1 MEKKYVGEKIGL
13 FLDISSLGFSL
24 GYPPSM
30 HISNGHAPTDLIF
43 ISIKMV
49 LCSYDFYMMSVLS
62 NIDVAE

>member
-1 MEKKYVGEKIGL
+1 
-13 FLDISSLGFSL
+13 
-24 GYPPSM
+24 M

-62 NIDVAE
+62 NLDVVRFLSWIHKLFASFAKTVKFLNKYIF